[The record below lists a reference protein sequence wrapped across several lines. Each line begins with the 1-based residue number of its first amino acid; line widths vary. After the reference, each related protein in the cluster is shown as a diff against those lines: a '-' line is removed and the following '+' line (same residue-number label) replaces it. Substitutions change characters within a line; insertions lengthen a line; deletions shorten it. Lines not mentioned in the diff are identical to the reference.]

1 MTANGWR
8 KRQIMDANYIKTL
21 TPENTASLMDRH
33 IEAAYQTGLV
43 AGFAWACIAMLIGIA
58 AIVITKGLL

>member
-1 MTANGWR
+1 MPAMGWR

-21 TPENTASLMDRH
+21 SPENAASLMDRH